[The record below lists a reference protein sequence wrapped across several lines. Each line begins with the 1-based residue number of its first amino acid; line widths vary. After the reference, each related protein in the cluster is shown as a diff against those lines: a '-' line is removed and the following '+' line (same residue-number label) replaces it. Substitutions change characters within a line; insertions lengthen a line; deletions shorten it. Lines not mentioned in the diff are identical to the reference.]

1 MNLNVWLA
9 FIVAALLISLSP
21 GPGAISCMASG
32 VRYGYRRTI
41 ANILGMQLGIALQL
55 LVVGV
60 GLGALLAAS
69 TLAFELARGVGVA
82 YLCYLG
88 WQQFRARDNPVEIG
102 SQSRPPGTLRALL
115 MQGFLVNAS
124 NPKATIF
131 LLAVLPQFIDPHA
144 PALPQYLVCM
154 ATLTATD
161 LLIMSAYALFAARV
175 LRLLREPQHIRWMN
189 RGFGSM
195 FMLAAGFLALFR
207 RA

>member
-1 MNLNVWLA
+1 MSLHVWLG
-9 FIVAALLISLSP
+9 FVVAALLISLSP

-32 VRYGYRRTI
+32 MRYGYRRTI
-41 ANILGMQLGIALQL
+41 ANIIGMQLGIALQL

-82 YLCYLG
+82 YLCFLG

-102 SQSRPPGTLRALL
+102 SQSQPPGTIRTLV

-131 LLAVLPQFIDPHA
+131 LLAVLPQFIDPRA
-144 PALPQYLVCM
+144 PTLPQYLICM

-175 LRLLREPQHIRWMN
+175 LRLLREPHHIRWMN